1 MKSYR
6 ATASVRA
13 GGSAEFCRGGARQA
27 AADGRRGGQSV
38 IVYLVEF
45 EPGGRTNW
53 HRHSAPQ
60 LLLVK
65 EGRGLVQ
72 KWGEPVRDIA
82 AGDAVCIEPER
93 KTLAWR
99 RSWDENGAL
108 RRESQPDNR
117 VARTRIGRPI
127 SCILSC
133 KKPSTF
139 TTPSSP
145 RPARRSSDTRRK
157 RRSPTSC

>member
-1 MKSYR
+1 MPFQPADPR
-6 ATASVRA
+6 NFV
-13 GGSAEFCRGGARQA
+13 GSARVKRLPMVEE
-27 AADGRRGGQSV
+27 GGQSV

-72 KWGEPVRDIA
+72 KWGEPVRAIA
-82 AGDAVCIEPER
+82 AGDADLHRARR

-99 RSWDENGAL
+99 RRRDKNGAL
-108 RRESQPDNR
+108 RRQSDSDHR
-117 VARTRIGRPI
+117 VARARIGRPI
-127 SCILSC
+127 SCILS
-133 KKPSTF
+133 
-139 TTPSSP
+139 
-145 RPARRSSDTRRK
+145 
-157 RRSPTSC
+157 